1 MDIFKPYLVQRGV
14 IVKNPK
20 HNQRIS
26 ENIEW
31 DYMGSA
37 EFEFGA
43 LPKSLRR
50 IEAEMKL
57 YHIVQIKEIT
67 NNNKP
72 LILWSKFPFEQLPT
86 YVEHLIQMRKGN
98 LRMKESSYFNENLS
112 ERFPRLANRVDF
124 WWDLDNDT
132 MFSFRPDIMKVLPD
146 SLRVSFD
153 YMNSL

>member
-14 IVKNPK
+14 VIENPK
-20 HNQRIS
+20 HNKKIS
-26 ENIEW
+26 ENIQC

-43 LPKSLRR
+43 LSKSLRR

-72 LILWSKFPFEQLPT
+72 LILWSKFPFEQLPE
-86 YVEHLIQMRKGN
+86 YVEYLTQMRKRN
-98 LRMKESSYFNENLS
+98 LRLKESSYFNESLS
-112 ERFPRLANRVDF
+112 EDFPSLSNRVDF